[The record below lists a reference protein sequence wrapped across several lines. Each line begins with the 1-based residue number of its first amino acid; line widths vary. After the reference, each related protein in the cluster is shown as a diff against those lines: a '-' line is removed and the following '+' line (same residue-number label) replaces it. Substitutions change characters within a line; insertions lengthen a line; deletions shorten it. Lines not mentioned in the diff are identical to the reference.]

1 MPQITL
7 PNKPLSETEKAMD
20 QQSGLLGLNWSERI
34 PAKAAAALRGATSI
48 TFIGTGTSY
57 NCGLWAS
64 WLCRLQ
70 SGGKIPSRAISA
82 WDFLL
87 GDYLTSVGKH
97 ELLVVISHRGNRS
110 LTKKLLD
117 AVAKHRHILISGEA
131 APTGKHPFIYTSP
144 QEVSCAHT
152 MSLISAMAAASEI
165 IAALVPAKAAKSLRA
180 EREMAAVLLQ
190 AVSDDTE
197 ELGEALGGI
206 ITRGAGLHWVGGGPF
221 HAMALELALKAREIM
236 HVPAH
241 SYNAEEFL
249 HGPLAS
255 VDEEDTLVLLQP
267 FEGTREKPMAR
278 LLYHERLQSCRT
290 AAEAVG
296 VLVVAPS
303 WAKPISTAAAKLNLA
318 WQALLPLYWGQVLC
332 VATAKLWNLNPDL
345 NRRDDPRYEEA
356 RLRSEL

>member
-1 MPQITL
+1 MPQ
-7 PNKPLSETEKAMD
+7 KALSETEIAMD
-20 QQSGLLGLNWSERI
+20 QQSGLLGLDWTERLS
-34 PAKAAAALRGATSI
+34 AKAAAAIRGAVAV

-57 NCGLWAS
+57 NCALWAS

-70 SGGKIPSRAISA
+70 SAGKIPSRAISA

-87 GDYLTSVGKH
+87 GDYLLSVGKQD
-97 ELLVVISHRGNRS
+97 LLVVISHRGNKA

-117 AVAKHRHILISGEA
+117 AIGKRRHILITGEDS
-131 APTGKHPFIYTSP
+131 PTGKHPYIYTSA
-144 QEVSCAHT
+144 QEISNAHT
-152 MSLISAMAAASEI
+152 MSLIGAMAATSEI
-165 IAALVPAKAAKSLRA
+165 IAGLLPAAAAKNLRA
-180 EREMAAVLLQ
+180 EREVAAVLLQ
-190 AVSDDTE
+190 ALSDDTE

-206 ITRGAGLHWVGGGPF
+206 ITRGADLHWIGGGPF
-221 HAMALELALKAREIM
+221 HAIALELALKAREII

-241 SYNAEEFL
+241 SYNTEEFL

-267 FEGTREKPMAR
+267 FAGTPEKPLAH
-278 LLYHERLQSCRT
+278 LLYHDRLQSCRV

-296 VLVVAPS
+296 ALVVAPS
-303 WAKPISTAAAKLNLA
+303 WGKSIGKAAAGLNLA

-332 VATAKLWNLNPDL
+332 VATAKSWDINPDL

-356 RLRSEL
+356 RRLTEL